1 MDESGA
7 TTAIKNA
14 VSGFAETLPVLMKAL
29 DDIGKIHPV
38 IQGSILAHEA
48 SGGLK
53 NIKDEAI
60 TGPKGVTIEARLQG
74 LMKQTASD
82 IRSCGNVCDA
92 YSKMSL
98 LAKVLKG
105 PLWEGTF
112 ASFVSKFSQR
122 RDDIEFA
129 LSIHIAGKVDGL
141 HDKVDDLAQ
150 IVERKTDMIMEF
162 LKNYTPPEHMDVCKQ
177 IDRRGG
183 REAVLKNDD
192 ALQEL
197 VSTRLETN
205 SSRSSNQAT
214 ALARNAKHELESQ
227 LIDPAFQIQKNTQF
241 FNRKFEMQQRQ
252 ILEGVGEIV
261 HRESDR
267 VIETVTS
274 GPHDRIL
281 DKDLHQIWK
290 DMGWRGSVKARH
302 FVLALRDYEQERREE
317 KMRKEATFQVAPTF
331 DPDAWAFDW
340 ITVKRLQAITEALDD
355 DASGFITVTE
365 ANNFTSSRPA
375 DWSLPQW
382 LAYWAIGWQIS
393 ATIYRDKIHE
403 IFEKMFAMRQ
413 HLHEANVLMVD
424 SYLSA
429 VWTDICGITT
439 SLEPFYA
446 TPQLLERFQSYIDA
460 EEERLK
466 KNLEAIK
473 YHIDDST
480 TLALVTGPGRIE
492 KYLFPLIYLLLK
504 HDYAVFCIGRKEI
517 VNDRHS
523 IDAFDSQWTINQAVR
538 NRIDDLK
545 ASLKHQRLDLAHHFE
560 HAYSDLYHL
569 IYLSMEDSDSPVP
582 LKAIQAFPYKAVTY
596 DDTEED
602 KDVPTAETVLFYA
615 YDQSQLNAGA
625 NAMEDTA
632 TDEDRKAT
640 GNLKNILGRW
650 TGYNYTNTE
659 YPFSVMF
666 TVFIHTLNAESTQYE
681 ALVHVPDSKV
691 EFKLAGDIVPEADG
705 KVTYQFRLII
715 PIHGMLVEYDGTLN
729 EDGSMLSGK
738 WGSNAVR
745 DASFFLSRMPAE
757 VLICRPSPMELQ
769 TDRIRALWRFA
780 LTAVQEQVARRRF
793 TWKFLATRR
802 DVRHRYMDLALRTQ
816 LGRPLNEAE
825 DEEGRKCMRALTP
838 LDALICHHVMELR
851 KRTICIHKGIFCDS
865 CDAHDQEITGGRIVC
880 LTCDRD
886 GGESIDLCEDCI
898 VTEVDR
904 TKRPDLAAP
913 HLPTHDLYKLR
924 SLVHQ
929 REFRSI
935 VLMARNALERART
948 AFKDAQDVAH
958 DRTEEDG
965 TGEAEDRLTKIVEE
979 DLTCIKCKER
989 VTQPCWYC
997 IVCEDA
1003 VFVCMKCDAG
1013 GGVSEGK
1020 HAKTHGLVRCQEEIV
1035 EEAEVPAEEKL
1046 ESMVTSKFAKV
1057 DGQFEEVDTRLRQVD
1072 ERLSRMEQ
1080 LLQAIVLKMGAGQ
1093 DGST

>member
-1 MDESGA
+1 MAESGA

-14 VSGFAETLPVLMKAL
+14 VGGFAETLPVLMKAL
-29 DDIGKIHPV
+29 DEIGKIHPV
-38 IQGSILAHEA
+38 IQGSILAHEL

-53 NIKDEAI
+53 NVKDEAV
-60 TGPKGVTIEARLQG
+60 TAPDGVTIEARLQG
-74 LMKQTASD
+74 LMKQTAGD
-82 IRSCGNVCDA
+82 IQSCGNVCDA

-141 HDKVDDLAQ
+141 HEKVDDLAQ
-150 IVERKTDMIMEF
+150 IVERKTDMIIEF
-162 LKNYTPPEHMDVCKQ
+162 LKNYIPPEHKEVYEQ

-192 ALQEL
+192 ALQSL
-197 VSTRLETN
+197 VSAELETN
-205 SSRSSNQAT
+205 SSRPSNQAT
-214 ALARNAKHELESQ
+214 ALARNMKHELESQ
-227 LIDPAFQIQKNTQF
+227 LIDPTFQIQKNNQSF
-241 FNRKFEMQQRQ
+241 DRKFEMQQRQ

-267 VIETVTS
+267 VIESVTS

-317 KMRKEATFQVAPTF
+317 KLRKEATFQVAPTF

-375 DWSLPQW
+375 DWSLPHW

-403 IFEKMFAMRQ
+403 IFEKMFAIRP
-413 HLHEANVLMVD
+413 HLHEANVLMID
-424 SYLSA
+424 SYLSEIWA
-429 VWTDICGITT
+429 K
-439 SLEPFYA
+439 
-446 TPQLLERFQSYIDA
+446 LLERFQSYIDA

-473 YHIDDST
+473 YHVDDST
-480 TLALVTGPGRIE
+480 SLALVTGPGRIE

-517 VNDRHS
+517 VNERHN
-523 IDAFDSQWTINQAVR
+523 IDASDSQWTINQAVCD
-538 NRIDDLK
+538 RIDDMK
-545 ASLKHQRLDLAHHFE
+545 ASLKHQRLNLAHHFE
-560 HAYSDLYHL
+560 HAYSKVYHL
-569 IYLSMEDSDSPVP
+569 MYLAIEDPESPLP
-582 LKAIQAFPYKAVTY
+582 LKTIQTFPYKAVTY
-596 DDTEED
+596 DDTKED
-602 KDVPTAETVLFYA
+602 KDAPTAETVLFYA
-615 YDQSQLNAGA
+615 YDQSQLSAGA
-625 NAMEDTA
+625 EAMEDIA

-640 GNLKNILGRW
+640 GHLKNILGHW
-650 TGYNYTNTE
+650 TGYHYTDTK
-659 YPFSVMF
+659 YPFSVPF
-666 TVFIHTLNAESTQYE
+666 TVFFHTLNAESTQYE
-681 ALVHVPDSKV
+681 ALVHAPDSQV
-691 EFKLAGDIVPEADG
+691 EFKVAGDIVTEADG
-705 KVTYQFRLII
+705 KVTYQFRFII
-715 PIHGMLVEYDGTLN
+715 PVHGMTVDYDGTLN
-729 EDGSMLSGK
+729 EDGSMLSGR
-738 WGSNAVR
+738 WGPDGTR
-745 DASFFLSRMPAE
+745 PASFFFSKMPE
-757 VLICRPSPMELQ
+757 QVLICRPSPMELQ
-769 TDRIRALWRFA
+769 TNRIRALWRFA

-793 TWKFLATRR
+793 TWKFLAKRR
-802 DVRHRYMDLALRTQ
+802 DVRRRYVDLALRTH

-825 DEEGRKCMRALTP
+825 DEERRKCLGLLSP
-838 LDALICHHVMELR
+838 LDALIAHHLMGLR
-851 KRTICIHKGIFCDS
+851 KRTICIHKNIACDS
-865 CDAHDQEITGGRIVC
+865 CEDDDRDIIDGRIVC
-880 LTCDRD
+880 LTCGKD
-886 GGESIDLCEDCI
+886 GGESVDLCEDCI
-898 VTEVDR
+898 DTEVDC

-924 SLVHQ
+924 SLVHH
-929 REFRSI
+929 REFRQIAS
-935 VLMARNALERART
+935 MARDALERART

-958 DRTEEDG
+958 EQTEEGG
-965 TGEAEDRLTKIVEE
+965 TGETEDHLTKIVQE
-979 DLTCIKCKER
+979 DLTCVKCKER

-1003 VFVCMKCDAG
+1003 VFVCMKCDTG

-1035 EEAEVPAEEKL
+1035 ETEVPAEEKL
-1046 ESMVTSKFAKV
+1046 ESMVTNKFAKV
-1057 DGQFEEVDTRLRQVD
+1057 DGRLDEMDTRLRQVD
-1072 ERLSRMEQ
+1072 ERLSRMEL
-1080 LLQAIVLKMGAGQ
+1080 LLQAIALKMGAGQ
-1093 DGST
+1093 DGSS

>member
-1 MDESGA
+1 
-7 TTAIKNA
+7 
-14 VSGFAETLPVLMKAL
+14 
-29 DDIGKIHPV
+29 
-38 IQGSILAHEA
+38 
-48 SGGLK
+48 
-53 NIKDEAI
+53 
-60 TGPKGVTIEARLQG
+60 
-74 LMKQTASD
+74 
-82 IRSCGNVCDA
+82 
-92 YSKMSL
+92 MSL

-105 PLWEGTF
+105 PLWENTF
-112 ASFVSKFSQR
+112 ANFVSMFSQR

-141 HDKVDDLAQ
+141 HEKVDDLAQ
-150 IVERKTDMIMEF
+150 IVERKTDMILEF
-162 LKNYTPPEHMDVCKQ
+162 LKNYIPPEHTDVCKQ

-197 VSTRLETN
+197 VSARLEPN
-205 SSRSSNQAT
+205 SSRPSNQAT

-227 LIDPAFQIQKNTQF
+227 LIDPAFQIQNNTQSF
-241 FNRKFEMQQRQ
+241 DRKFEMQQRQ
-252 ILEGVGEIV
+252 ILEGLA
-261 HRESDR
+261 SDMER
-267 VIETVTS
+267 NEHT
-274 GPHDRIL
+274 
-281 DKDLHQIWK
+281 K
-290 DMGWRGSVKARH
+290 GWRGSVKARH

-403 IFEKMFAMRQ
+403 IFEKMFTMRP

-429 VWTDICGITT
+429 IWTDICGLTT

-460 EEERLK
+460 EEERVK

-480 TLALVTGPGRIE
+480 SLALVTGPGRIE

-504 HDYAVFCIGRKEI
+504 HVYDVFRIGRKEI
-517 VNDRHS
+517 VNDRHNV
-523 IDAFDSQWTINQAVR
+523 DAYDNQWTINRAVHD
-538 NRIDDLK
+538 RIDEMKGDRGKLIRCDQSLMDSS
-545 ASLKHQRLDLAHHFE
+545 ASLTHQRLDLAHHFE
-560 HAYSDLYHL
+560 HAYSKLYHL
-569 IYLSMEDSDSPVP
+569 TYLRLEDPISTVTR
-582 LKAIQAFPYKAVTY
+582 KAIQAFPYKAVTY

-602 KDVPTAETVLFYA
+602 KDVPTAETVLSYA
-615 YDQSQLNAGA
+615 YDQSQLYAGVQ
-625 NAMEDTA
+625 AMEDTA

-640 GNLKNILGRW
+640 GKLKNIYSNVSRLGRW
-650 TGYNYTNTE
+650 TFYNYTDTK
-659 YPFSVMF
+659 YPFSVMW
-666 TVFIHTLNAESTQYE
+666 TVFIHTSNAESTQYE
-681 ALVHVPDSKV
+681 ALVYIPDSKV
-691 EFKLAGDIVPEADG
+691 EFKLAGDIVSEADG
-705 KVTYQFRLII
+705 KVTYQFRLIV
-715 PIHGMLVEYDGTLN
+715 PFHGISVKYDGTLN
-729 EDGSMLSGK
+729 EDGNMLSGEYSL
-738 WGSNAVR
+738 GVLRAFS
-745 DASFFLSRMPAE
+745 LSRMPAE

-769 TDRIRALWRFA
+769 SDKIRALWRFA
-780 LTAVQEQVARRRF
+780 LTAVQEQVARRRY
-793 TWKFLATRR
+793 TWKFLAKRR
-802 DVRHRYMDLALRTQ
+802 DLRHRYMDLAIRTQ

-825 DEEGRKCMRALTP
+825 TKEWRKCMGALTP
-838 LDALICHHVMELR
+838 LEALICHHVMELR
-851 KRTICIHKGIFCDS
+851 KRTICIHKGVYCDS

-880 LTCDRD
+880 LTCDKD

-898 VTEVDR
+898 GTEVDCA
-904 TKRPDLAAP
+904 KRPDLAVP
-913 HLPTHDLYKLR
+913 HLSTHDLYKLR

-935 VLMARNALERART
+935 VIMARNALERART

-958 DRTEEDG
+958 ERTEEGG
-965 TGEAEDRLTKIVEE
+965 TGEAEDRLTKIVQE

-1020 HAKTHGLVRCQEEIV
+1020 HAKAHGLVRCQEEII
-1035 EEAEVPAEEKL
+1035 EKTEVSAEEKL
-1046 ESMVTSKFAKV
+1046 ALMVTNKLAQV
-1057 DGQFEEVDTRLRQVD
+1057 DGRFEEVDTRL
-1072 ERLSRMEQ
+1072 SRIEQ
-1080 LLQAIVLKMGAGQ
+1080 LLQAIALKMGAGQ
-1093 DGST
+1093 DGSS

>member
-14 VSGFAETLPVLMKAL
+14 VSGFSESLPVLMKAL

-38 IQGSILAHEA
+38 IQGSIPAHEM

-53 NIKDEAI
+53 NVKDEVI
-60 TGPKGVTIEARLQG
+60 TGPKGVTIEARMQG

-98 LAKVLKG
+98 LAKMLKG

-112 ASFVSKFSQR
+112 ANFVSMFSQR

-129 LSIHIAGKVDGL
+129 LSIHTAGKVDGL
-141 HDKVDDLAQ
+141 HDKVDGLAQ

-162 LKNYTPPEHMDVCKQ
+162 LKNYIPPEHMDVYKQ
-177 IDRRGG
+177 IGRRGG
-183 REAVLKNDD
+183 REVVLKNDD

-197 VSTRLETN
+197 LSARLETN
-205 SSRSSNQAT
+205 SSRPSNQAT

-227 LIDPAFQIQKNTQF
+227 LIDPAFQIQKNTQSF
-241 FNRKFEMQQRQ
+241 DRKFEMQQKQ

-267 VIETVTS
+267 VIELVTS

-317 KMRKEATFQVAPTF
+317 KLRKEATFQVAPTF

-365 ANNFTSSRPA
+365 ANNFTSSRPVN
-375 DWSLPQW
+375 WSLPQW

-403 IFEKMFAMRQ
+403 IFEKMFAMRP

-429 VWTDICGITT
+429 IWTD
-439 SLEPFYA
+439 
-446 TPQLLERFQSYIDA
+446 LLERFQSYIDA
-460 EEERLK
+460 EEERLR
-466 KNLEAIK
+466 KNLEGIK

-480 TLALVTGPGRIE
+480 SLALVTGPGRIE
-492 KYLFPLIYLLLK
+492 KYLFPLMYLLLK
-504 HDYAVFCIGRKEI
+504 HVYDVFRIGRKEI
-517 VNDRHS
+517 VNDRHNV
-523 IDAFDSQWTINQAVR
+523 DAYDNQWTINRAVHD
-538 NRIDDLK
+538 RIDEMK
-545 ASLKHQRLDLAHHFE
+545 ASLKHQRLDLAHHFG
-560 HAYSDLYHL
+560 HAYSKLYHL
-569 IYLSMEDSDSPVP
+569 TYLRLEDPISTATR
-582 LKAIQAFPYKAVTY
+582 KAIQAFPYKSVTY

-602 KDVPTAETVLFYA
+602 KDVPTAETVLSYA
-615 YDQSQLNAGA
+615 YDQSQLYAGVQ
-625 NAMEDTA
+625 AMEDTA

-650 TGYNYTNTE
+650 TFYNYTDTK
-659 YPFSVMF
+659 YPFSVMW
-666 TVFIHTLNAESTQYE
+666 TVFIHTSNAESTQYE
-681 ALVHVPDSKV
+681 ALVYIPDSKV

-705 KVTYQFRLII
+705 KVTYQFRIII
-715 PIHGMLVEYDGTLN
+715 PFHGISVKYDGTLN
-729 EDGSMLSGK
+729 EDGNMLSGK
-738 WGSNAVR
+738 YSLGVLRA
-745 DASFFLSRMPAE
+745 FFLSRMPVE

-769 TDRIRALWRFA
+769 SDRIRALWRFA
-780 LTAVQEQVARRRF
+780 LTAVQEQVARRRL
-793 TWKFLATRR
+793 TWKFLAKRR
-802 DVRHRYMDLALRTQ
+802 DLRHRYMDLALRTQ

-825 DEEGRKCMRALTP
+825 TEEWRNCMGALTP

-851 KRTICIHKGIFCDS
+851 KRTICIHRGVYCDS

-880 LTCDRD
+880 LTCDKD

-898 VTEVDR
+898 GTEVDCA
-904 TKRPDLAAP
+904 KRPDLAAP

-924 SLVHQ
+924 SLIHQ

-948 AFKDAQDVAH
+948 AFKDVQDVAH
-958 DRTEEDG
+958 ERTGEGG
-965 TGEAEDRLTKIVEE
+965 TGKAEDRLTKIVQE

-1003 VFVCMKCDAG
+1003 VFVCMKCDAE

-1020 HAKTHGLVRCQEEIV
+1020 HAKAHGLVRCQEEII
-1035 EEAEVPAEEKL
+1035 EKTEVSAEEKL
-1046 ESMVTSKFAKV
+1046 ASMVTNKFAQV
-1057 DGQFEEVDTRLRQVD
+1057 DGRFEEVET
-1072 ERLSRMEQ
+1072 RLSRIEQ
-1080 LLQAIVLKMGAGQ
+1080 LLQAIALKMGAGQ
-1093 DGST
+1093 DGSSRQ